1 MIDYRDTILA
11 QYANSPTIVDLVDRF
26 NDWIDPQAD
35 IQNFYNTI
43 WNVETAN
50 DHGLDIWG
58 RIVNV
63 SRYLQIL
70 EQPAYFGFVE
80 AFTLPTADTG
90 AQPFN
95 QAPMYIGEQATTTF
109 RLETE
114 AFRKLILLKAMSNI
128 TNCTIPSLN
137 AMLKYFFEGR
147 SYVHDT
153 GEMQIRYV
161 FEFDLSPFELAIMLQ
176 SGVIPRPAGVLA
188 NVMQVNP
195 LATFGFNE
203 ANGQPFNQGS
213 FFNSQGLQYA
223 S

>member
-1 MIDYRDTILA
+1 MIDHRDTILA
-11 QYANSPTIVDLVDRF
+11 QYANSPTIVDLIDRF
-26 NDWIDPQAD
+26 NEWIDPQAD
-35 IQNFYNTI
+35 ILNFYNTI

-63 SRYLQIL
+63 SRYLKVL
-70 EQPAYFGFVE
+70 TPPTYFGFME
-80 AFTLPTADTG
+80 AYTAPTEETG
-90 AQPFN
+90 VQPLN
-95 QAPMYIGEQATTTF
+95 QAPMYTGESVTTTY

-128 TNCTIPSLN
+128 TNCTVPSLN
-137 AMLKYFFEGR
+137 AMLKYFFSGR

-153 GEMQIRYV
+153 GDMQLRYV
-161 FEFDLSPFELAIMLQ
+161 FEFDLSPFELAIMLN
-176 SGVIPRPAGVLA
+176 SGAIPRPAGVLA

-195 LATFGFNE
+195 SATFGFFE
-203 ANGQPFNQGS
+203 AGGQPFNQGS

>member
-1 MIDYRDTILA
+1 MIDHRDTILA
-11 QYANSPTIVDLVDRF
+11 QYANSPTIIELIDLF
-26 NDWIDPQAD
+26 NEWIDPQAD
-35 IQNFYNTI
+35 ILNFYNTI

-63 SRYLQIL
+63 SRYLQVL
-70 EQPAYFGFVE
+70 EEPAYFGFFE
-80 AFTLPTADTG
+80 AFTAPTALTG

-95 QAPMYIGEQATTTF
+95 QSPMYAGELATKTY

-114 AFRKLILLKAMSNI
+114 AYRKLILLKAMANI

-137 AMLKYFFEGR
+137 AMLKYFFDGR

-153 GEMQIRYV
+153 GNMEIRYV
-161 FEFDLSPFELAIMLQ
+161 FEFNLSPVELAIMLH
-176 SGVIPRPAGVLA
+176 SGIVPRPAGVLSSI
-188 NVMQVNP
+188 MQLNP
-195 LATFGFNE
+195 AETFGFNE

-213 FFNSQGLQYA
+213 LFNTSGIQYA